1 MTFPS
6 LPLMIIGAEFS
17 YLVCSLFV
25 LESVRKK
32 HLSVAAGVFTSL
44 MSLGSAI
51 GAASSSSIRQHVS
64 GQNQRNI
71 NGFHAAFW
79 FGVGLAGS
87 ALLIALTVRVD
98 KRGTREERVRKE
110 REEAQGE
117 RAVDGLPSVSIS
129 P

>member
-79 FGVGLAGS
+79 FGVGLAGA

-98 KRGTREERVRKE
+98 KRGTREERVQKE

-117 RAVDGLPSVSIS
+117 RAADAFPSAGIS
-129 P
+129 L

>member
-1 MTFPS
+1 
-6 LPLMIIGAEFS
+6 
-17 YLVCSLFV
+17 
-25 LESVRKK
+25 
-32 HLSVAAGVFTSL
+32 

-51 GAASSSSIRQHVS
+51 GAAASSSIRQHVS
-64 GQNQRNI
+64 GQSQRNI
-71 NGFHAAFW
+71 DGFHAAFW
-79 FGVGLAGS
+79 FGVGLAGA